1 MGCPMLSIEL
11 SVVNLIVIV
20 LATTAI
26 VVCSI
31 GIIIA
36 SKFQSKQRKKYND
49 CLRIIKEKENST
61 IQIKN
66 GLSKEEINQIDQ
78 DLNVDNLMTDLYH
91 KYIELENKVRLEDNN
106 LDRLLIGHI
115 KDLYTN
121 KIEVSKAKN
130 YVEINDGI
138 DLINYSII
146 EFSKEELKFRITVN
160 CFNYKKSNDMIV
172 SGSNFEKVEQVII
185 LTFENHNQDWL
196 ISKYE
201 KVYEKKLQS

>member
-146 EFSKEELKFRITVN
+146 EFSKELKFRITVN